1 MDHLFKCLVDFLFS
15 SSPIDRRLSR
25 DLVVVSH
32 WEAGHKPSTSPKN
45 NAPWRNKA
53 PKNKSGKSLTDL
65 QIIHSSNMLVFMFSL
80 IFSILQ
86 RNQKLMGI

>member
-1 MDHLFKCLVDFLFS
+1 MIPFNVTFYSMLKSPYDMDHLFTCLVDFLFS

-32 WEAGHKPSTSPKN
+32 WEAGHKPSTSSKN

-53 PKNKSGKSLTDL
+53 PKNKSGKSLAL
-65 QIIHSSNMLVFMFSL
+65 LSKF
-80 IFSILQ
+80 
-86 RNQKLMGI
+86 